1 MKGEWPV
8 AYHGIGK
15 GNIFKKVLNI
25 INNNLKPGSGQ
36 LYKYHLNVE
45 KNRDLYNNVGEGV
58 YLCPN
63 IKEAMKYAESIT
75 LGANNLL
82 FKFVIMARVNPEKI
96 RTPGGPSKQIDWILN
111 GNDEEIRPY
120 RLLIKILPM

>member
-1 MKGEWPV
+1 M

-25 INNNLKPGSGQ
+25 LNSNLKEGPGQ
-36 LYKYHLNVE
+36 LYKYNLNVE
-45 KNRDLYNNVGEGV
+45 KNRDIYYNYCGEGV

-75 LGANNLL
+75 LGANNLT

-96 RTPGGPSKQIDWILN
+96 RSPGGSNAQVDWILN

-120 RLLIKILPM
+120 RLLIKIYEN